1 MEEKDEGELIEL
13 KLYGSFY
20 SDLLQWVC
28 QCLLAKII
36 SVHITMQCN
45 IVGNWG
51 VVVCYDVGAI
61 VAVNGPPQVH
71 WTINWLQYIQ

>member
-1 MEEKDEGELIEL
+1 M
-13 KLYGSFY
+13 KLSYLYARFY

-36 SVHITMQCN
+36 FVHITMQYS
-45 IVGNWG
+45 GELG
-51 VVVCYDVGAI
+51 VVVGYDVGAI
-61 VAVNGPPQVH
+61 VAVNGPQVH